1 MNIQN
6 NSRYHEVHARSL
18 SRPRRLLG
26 RGGARDRLDRAGQED
41 LRSRDGRVW
50 PLVRRRGGQHLL
62 QRARPP
68 CRERPRRSGG
78 ADPRFAAHQLDL
90 EIHLCRD
97 AQGGADARRRDGR
110 FRRRQGRPRHPLYA
124 AGAGSGVCDAGLRA
138 DRRGAF
144 GGVRRF
150 CRERARDTHRGRQA
164 ETDFFG
170 ELRHRARP
178 HRAVQA
184 AARRGD
190 QAFKR
195 QARKLHHPAAAAAEL
210 ANSRPAAITTGQRL
224 RGAALAAGKAAP
236 CTPVLATDPL
246 YILYTSGTTGIPE
259 GRRARQWRASGRAE
273 MVDVQPLRRQ
283 ARRGLVVRLRH
294 RLGGR
299 PQLHRLWPAD
309 SWRHVH
315 HV

>member
-18 SRPRRLLG
+18 SRPRGLLG

-41 LRSRDGRVW
+41 LRSLDGRLW
-50 PLVRRRGGQHLL
+50 PLVRRRRGQHLL

-68 CRERPRRSGG
+68 CRGRPRRSGG

-97 AQGGADARRRDGR
+97 AEGGADARRHHAG

-144 GGVRRF
+144 GGVRRL
-150 CRERARDTHRGRQA
+150 CGEGARHAHRRRQA
-164 ETDFFG
+164 ETDLLG

-178 HRAVQA
+178 HRAIQA

-190 QAFKR
+190 QAFQR
-195 QARKLHHPAAAAAEL
+195 QAAGLHHPAAAAAGL
-210 ANSRPAAITTGQRL
+210 RTRRPAAITTGRRCAAPRSPPARPRRL
-224 RGAALAAGKAAP
+224 RAGAGDRSALYSLHLRHHGH
-236 CTPVLATDPL
+236 
-246 YILYTSGTTGIPE
+246 SE

-273 MVDVQPLRRQ
+273 MVDVQSLRRQ

-309 SWRHVH
+309 SWRDLDHV
-315 HV
+315 